1 MPIGTFRFLLMI
13 SLVIVIAACD
23 VANVHPVQNTL
34 NGSTESRLKPVGMSR
49 SSSAE
54 VHSFAS
60 EGFRVNIL
68 QDYYS
73 IFLRFPAKHFA
84 LKRFD

>member
-13 SLVIVIAACD
+13 LLVIGD
-23 VANVHPVQNTL
+23 
-34 NGSTESRLKPVGMSR
+34 SRLRCRKCSPGSKYLERINRKQIKTGRHVTFFFCWGAQLR
-49 SSSAE
+49 
-54 VHSFAS
+54 
-60 EGFRVNIL
+60 EGRLPGQYSL

-84 LKRFD
+84 L